1 VLLASDAATANAS
14 RAIGPNRRRRDA
26 RARAFSAVAA
36 VRSCRRARAFRARCP
51 AFSRFFD
58 AADKTGEPH
67 HDIVGA
73 QWAPAH
79 ASPIERGQQ
88 VVALKQLRCAARNL
102 SRSRHGSRRSRCR
115 LETQMPPGLRRLL
128 VACCI
133 AIGTVLPTTSAAA
146 QSTLPAARDL
156 YAAAAYEDALQI
168 LNTIRGTAQPPE
180 DGRAVEQYRAF
191 CLLAL
196 GRTAEA
202 ESAIEALVQV
212 APSYRP
218 ADADMSPRVR
228 TAFHEVRRRTLPA
241 VIQRTYEK
249 ANAAF
254 ARKDPAAVDGFK
266 LVLDLL
272 ADPDLGAAAT
282 QSPLA
287 ELRTLSTG
295 FLALS
300 TAPTPAPPPAPIPA
314 PPPPPPT
321 LVVAPPPPRVPTTNR
336 IYGPEDV
343 NVMPPIV
350 VRQSFAPLA
359 DVFAVHAGIVE
370 ILIDEVGEV
379 ITAKTVVAVN
389 AAYDRLALATARSW
403 RYRPATLDGAAV
415 KYRTIV
421 QLPAKPR

>member
-1 VLLASDAATANAS
+1 V
-14 RAIGPNRRRRDA
+14 
-26 RARAFSAVAA
+26 
-36 VRSCRRARAFRARCP
+36 
-51 AFSRFFD
+51 FSRIFD
-58 AADKTGEPH
+58 VANKTGEPH

-73 QWAPAH
+73 HRAPAH
-79 ASPIERGQQ
+79 GTPLEPRQQ
-88 VVALKQLRCAARNL
+88 VVALKELRSAARNL
-102 SRSRHGSRRSRCR
+102 SRSRHGSRRSVGR
-115 LETQMPPGLRRLL
+115 LETQMTPGLRRTL
-128 VACCI
+128 VACGI
-133 AIGTVLPTTSAAA
+133 AIGTVSLTASAAA
-146 QSTLPAARDL
+146 QNTLPAARDL
-156 YAAAAYEDALQI
+156 YAAAAYEDALQV
-168 LNTIRGTAQPPE
+168 LNTIRGTAQAPE

-191 CLLAL
+191 CLFAL

-228 TAFHEVRRRTLPA
+228 TAFHDVRRRTLPA

-254 ARKDPAAVDGFK
+254 ARKDPAAGDGFK

-300 TAPTPAPPPAPIPA
+300 TAQAPAAAPPPAPVPA
-314 PPPPPPT
+314 PPPPSPPT
-321 LVVAPPPPRVPTTNR
+321 LVVAPPPSPRGVPTTNR
-336 IYGPEDV
+336 VYGPEDV

-403 RYRPATLDGAAV
+403 RYRPATLDGVAV

-421 QLPAKPR
+421 QLPQKAR

>member
-1 VLLASDAATANAS
+1 MT
-14 RAIGPNRRRRDA
+14 
-26 RARAFSAVAA
+26 
-36 VRSCRRARAFRARCP
+36 
-51 AFSRFFD
+51 
-58 AADKTGEPH
+58 
-67 HDIVGA
+67 
-73 QWAPAH
+73 
-79 ASPIERGQQ
+79 
-88 VVALKQLRCAARNL
+88 
-102 SRSRHGSRRSRCR
+102 
-115 LETQMPPGLRRLL
+115 PGLRRTL

-133 AIGTVLPTTSAAA
+133 ATGTASLTSAA
-146 QSTLPAARDL
+146 QNTLPAARDL
-156 YAAAAYEDALQI
+156 YAAAAYEDALQV
-168 LNTIRGTAQPPE
+168 LNAIRGTVQAPE

-191 CLLAL
+191 CLIAL

-228 TAFHEVRRRTLPA
+228 SAFHDVRRRALPA

-254 ARKDPAAVDGFK
+254 ARKDPAAADGFK

-272 ADPDLGAAAT
+272 ADPDLGAAAA

-300 TAPTPAPPPAPIPA
+300 TAQTAAPAPPPASLPV
-314 PPPPPPT
+314 PPPPSPPT
-321 LVVAPPPPRVPTTNR
+321 LVVAPPSVRVASTNR
-336 IYGPEDV
+336 IYGAEDV
-343 NVMPPIV
+343 NVTPPIV

-370 ILIDEVGEV
+370 ILVDEVGEV

-403 RYRPATLDGAAV
+403 RYRPATLDGVAV

-421 QLPAKPR
+421 QLPLKSR

>member
-1 VLLASDAATANAS
+1 MT
-14 RAIGPNRRRRDA
+14 
-26 RARAFSAVAA
+26 
-36 VRSCRRARAFRARCP
+36 
-51 AFSRFFD
+51 
-58 AADKTGEPH
+58 
-67 HDIVGA
+67 
-73 QWAPAH
+73 
-79 ASPIERGQQ
+79 
-88 VVALKQLRCAARNL
+88 
-102 SRSRHGSRRSRCR
+102 
-115 LETQMPPGLRRLL
+115 PGLRRTL

-133 AIGTVLPTTSAAA
+133 ATGTVSLSSSAAA
-146 QSTLPAARDL
+146 QNTLPAARDL
-156 YAAAAYEDALQI
+156 YAAAAYEDALQV
-168 LNTIRGTAQPPE
+168 LNAIRGTAQAPE
-180 DGRAVEQYRAF
+180 EGRAVEQYRAF

-241 VIQRTYEK
+241 VIQRAYEK

-254 ARKDPAAVDGFK
+254 ARKDPAAADGFK

-300 TAPTPAPPPAPIPA
+300 TAQAPAPAPPPAPVTA
-314 PPPPPPT
+314 PPPPSPPT
-321 LVVAPPPPRVPTTNR
+321 LVVAPPPRVPTANR

-359 DVFAVHAGIVE
+359 EVFAVHAGIVE
-370 ILIDEVGEV
+370 IVIDEVGEV

-403 RYRPATLDGAAV
+403 RYRPATLDGVAV

-421 QLPAKPR
+421 QLPVKPR

>member
-1 VLLASDAATANAS
+1 MT
-14 RAIGPNRRRRDA
+14 
-26 RARAFSAVAA
+26 
-36 VRSCRRARAFRARCP
+36 
-51 AFSRFFD
+51 
-58 AADKTGEPH
+58 
-67 HDIVGA
+67 
-73 QWAPAH
+73 
-79 ASPIERGQQ
+79 
-88 VVALKQLRCAARNL
+88 
-102 SRSRHGSRRSRCR
+102 
-115 LETQMPPGLRRLL
+115 PGLRRTL

-133 AIGTVLPTTSAAA
+133 ATGTASLTGAAA
-146 QSTLPAARDL
+146 QNTLPAARDL
-156 YAAAAYEDALQI
+156 YAAAAYEDALQV
-168 LNTIRGTAQPPE
+168 LNAIRGTVQAPE

-191 CLLAL
+191 CLIAL
-196 GRTAEA
+196 GRTTEAEA
-202 ESAIEALVQV
+202 AIEALVQV

-228 TAFHEVRRRTLPA
+228 SAFHDVRRRALPT
-241 VIQRTYEK
+241 VIQRAYEK

-254 ARKDPAAVDGFK
+254 ARKDPAAADGFK

-300 TAPTPAPPPAPIPA
+300 TAQAAPAAPSPAPVPA
-314 PPPPPPT
+314 PPPPSPPT
-321 LVVAPPPPRVPTTNR
+321 LVVAPPPQPRVATTNR
-336 IYGPEDV
+336 IYGTEDV
-343 NVMPPIV
+343 NVVPPIV

-379 ITAKTVVAVN
+379 IAAKTVVAVN

-403 RYRPATLDGAAV
+403 RYRPATLDGVAV

-421 QLPAKPR
+421 QLPQKTR

>member
-1 VLLASDAATANAS
+1 MT
-14 RAIGPNRRRRDA
+14 
-26 RARAFSAVAA
+26 
-36 VRSCRRARAFRARCP
+36 
-51 AFSRFFD
+51 
-58 AADKTGEPH
+58 
-67 HDIVGA
+67 
-73 QWAPAH
+73 
-79 ASPIERGQQ
+79 
-88 VVALKQLRCAARNL
+88 
-102 SRSRHGSRRSRCR
+102 
-115 LETQMPPGLRRLL
+115 PGLRRTL

-133 AIGTVLPTTSAAA
+133 ATGTASLTGAAA
-146 QSTLPAARDL
+146 QNTLPAARDL
-156 YAAAAYEDALQI
+156 YAAAAYEDALQV
-168 LNTIRGTAQPPE
+168 LNAIRGTVQAPE

-191 CLLAL
+191 CLIAL

-228 TAFHEVRRRTLPA
+228 TAFHDVRRRALPA

-254 ARKDPAAVDGFK
+254 ARKDPAAADGFK

-287 ELRTLSTG
+287 ELRTLSSG

-300 TAPTPAPPPAPIPA
+300 TAQPPPAASVPA
-314 PPPPPPT
+314 PAPVPPPPSPPT
-321 LVVAPPPPRVPTTNR
+321 LVVAPPPRVATTNR

-343 NVMPPIV
+343 NVTPPIV

-370 ILIDEVGEV
+370 ILVDEVGEV

-403 RYRPATLDGAAV
+403 RYRPATLDGVAV

-421 QLPAKPR
+421 QLPLKPR